1 MDLSFQKQEK
11 LKSKKLIEQLFKEGK
26 SITKPPFRLVYLQIN
41 HRGNKPLQVGFSVPK
56 RNFKLAVERNLLKRR
71 MREAY
76 RLNKE
81 SIYKEIDNN
90 YILMFVYIDKEIRTS
105 DIIAQKTVQILQK
118 FIKAASSNGIID

>member
-26 SITKPPFRLVYLQIN
+26 SITKLPFRLVYLQIN